1 MFYTTATEIEQMVR
15 AALGT
20 VADDFDIDA
29 IIRDLRDENVLVTAT
44 NDHGHFIGWA
54 DRDTAEG
61 EAGFWAIGQRHA
73 H

>member
-1 MFYTTATEIEQMVR
+1 MFYTTTTDIEQMVR
-15 AALGT
+15 AALVT
-20 VADDFDIDA
+20 VTDDFDIPA
-29 IIRDLRDENVLVTAT
+29 IVRDLRDEGVLATAT

-61 EAGFWAIGQRHA
+61 EAGFWSIVERHA